1 MSVWTLIFDTIIIGL
16 LIKAKIMKSL
26 PISSIM
32 TKNVVCVTPVQKIID
47 VKHIYEKKRFHHH
60 IPVTEND
67 KLIGMVSL
75 IDFMY
80 EIKGAG
86 LDDNN
91 AIYNELTVKDIMT
104 PNPYAVSPETSI
116 DAVAEEFAK
125 GRYRA
130 IPIVK
135 NESVVGII
143 STADLIRFYMKQ

>member
-1 MSVWTLIFDTIIIGL
+1 MSVFRLIFDTVIIGL
-16 LIKAKIMKSL
+16 TIKKQIMKSI
-26 PISSIM
+26 PISSVM
-32 TKNVVCVTPVQKIID
+32 TKNVVCVTPDQNIID
-47 VKHIYEKKRFHHH
+47 VKHIYEKKKFHHH

-67 KLIGMVSL
+67 KLIGIVSL

-80 EIKGAG
+80 KIKGAG

-104 PNPYAVSPETSI
+104 PNPFTLSPETSI
-116 DAVAEEFAK
+116 NTAAEEFAK

-130 IPIVK
+130 IPIVE

-143 STADLIRFYMKQ
+143 STADLIRYYMKK